1 MKKAIVVGGSIAGL
15 ASAKALAP
23 YFDEIIVLDAD
34 EFHDTTGARKGTPQ
48 ASHVHGLLKGGGD
61 ALTSLFPMLPEKL
74 REAGAVSA
82 DFSRDVRWYINERW
96 MPRFPGS
103 LPIFFQTRPV
113 LERCIRDEARKL
125 DNVEI
130 LTHRRI
136 IDYKLDP
143 DKKRVIAAV
152 ISHRDGA
159 SETIEA
165 DFFVDTSGRGS
176 FLPKWLSENG
186 FGTVREKRITVN
198 LGYASCL
205 MELPEDPDR
214 DWSSLLIYPKGPHE
228 IRGSTLVKVENN
240 RWMLTLA
247 GYHHDHPPS
256 DIDGFLEFA
265 RTLPRPDI
273 YNAVKGAEIVSS
285 ISLHKFPHGHWREYG
300 KLARFPLGLL
310 PVGDTNASLNPLFGQ
325 GMSAAALSAQ
335 SLGQLFKRYGSNL
348 SEKDLE
354 QLKTDYFLAL
364 KKILKTPWD
373 LALGQD
379 FRYPATLGDKP
390 MSLRPKNILK
400 DMVMGSSSE
409 EIIERFFHIV
419 HLVEE
424 EKSLYHPKWALKYIA
439 AKIKNPA

>member
-1 MKKAIVVGGSIAGL
+1 MKKAIIVGGSIAGL
-15 ASAKALAP
+15 ASAKALSP
-23 YFDEIIVLDAD
+23 YFDKVVVVEAD
-34 EFHDTTGARKGTPQ
+34 EILDQSEARKGTPQ

-61 ALTSLFPMLPEKL
+61 ALTSLFPTLPDKL
-74 REAGAVSA
+74 KQAGAVTA
-82 DFSRDVRWYINERW
+82 DFSKDVRWYINERW

-113 LERCIRDEARKL
+113 LEHCIREEARKL
-125 DNVEI
+125 DNLEI
-130 LTHRRI
+130 LSHRRV
-136 IDYKLDP
+136 IDYNLDP
-143 DKKRVIAAV
+143 ERRRVKEV
-152 ISHRDGA
+152 VVSRKDG
-159 SETIEA
+159 TTDVMEA
-165 DFFVDTSGRGS
+165 DFFVDTCGRGS

-205 MELPEDPDR
+205 MELPDDPTR
-214 DWSSLLIYPKGPHE
+214 DWSSLLIYPKGPNE

-247 GYHHDHPPS
+247 GYHHDHPPA
-256 DIDGFLEFA
+256 DIEGFLEFA
-265 RTLPRPDI
+265 RTLPKSDI
-273 YNAVKGAEIVSS
+273 YDAVKDAKIVSP

-300 KLARFPLGLL
+300 KLTRFPLGLL

-335 SLGQLFKRYGSNL
+335 SLGQLFRGLNS
-348 SEKDLE
+348 SPSDGDLE
-354 QLKTDYFLAL
+354 QLKDGYFQGLN
-364 KKILKTPWD
+364 KILKTPWD

-379 FRYPATLGDKP
+379 FRYPATVGDKP
-390 MSLRPKNILK
+390 LSLRPKNILK
-400 DMVMGSSSE
+400 DLVMGSNSE

-424 EKSLYHPKWALKYIA
+424 EKSLYHPKWAVKYIV